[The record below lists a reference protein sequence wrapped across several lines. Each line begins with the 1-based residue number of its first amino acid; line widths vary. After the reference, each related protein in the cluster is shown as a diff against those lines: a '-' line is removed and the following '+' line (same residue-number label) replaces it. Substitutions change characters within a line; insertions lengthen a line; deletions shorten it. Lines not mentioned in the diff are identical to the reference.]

1 TVDMSIKTSR
11 RVGLCFT
18 RLPAGLLGVF
28 HAVCHVL
35 ARWRRMRSV
44 PDSSPINGRTISH
57 YEVLDKL
64 GGGGMGVVYKAKDT
78 RLGRSV
84 ALKFLPDDISQ
95 DAQAIERFR
104 REARAASSL
113 NHPNICTIYDIGE
126 FEGRPFI
133 AMELL
138 EGQTLKHRIA
148 EKAIPV
154 SELLDVGIQIA
165 DGLEAAHSKG
175 IVHRDIKPA
184 NIFLV
189 KKGSAKILDFGLAKL
204 ATQRQSAAD
213 SASESSMPTQA
224 DLPNAAQLT
233 SPGSS
238 MGTVAY
244 MSPEQARGEELD
256 ARSDLFSLGVVLYE
270 MATGTV
276 PFSGTSVALIFDGIL
291 HSAATPATKLNT
303 RLPSA
308 LENIFAKA
316 LEKDSDLRYQT
327 AAELRADLKRLKR
340 DLDSSRHPSTDK
352 TESSPAH
359 PAAAPATTSK
369 SVAVLY
375 FENQGGSKEDEYLRD
390 GITEDVITELSKIR
404 GLNTFS
410 RPTVLA
416 FRDKSVTPAQVGQQL
431 GAAYVLTGTLR
442 RAGARLRINA
452 QLVDTRTDF
461 PLWSER
467 FDREMKDV
475 FEVQD
480 EIARKIAEAL
490 RVTLSPQEL
499 EALAVKPTENLQAYD
514 LYLRGKRYARR
525 QTRQD
530 LEFALQMFENA
541 VAMDPSFALAYAAC
555 ANACAMFYCNFS
567 RDQVWVER
575 AREASGKAVALRW
588 DLPEVQVSQA
598 WVLYA
603 AELHDEAVRMV
614 RKAIERR
621 RDCEG
626 AYYLLCRSL
635 FAAGRH
641 QEVLDVA
648 ESAIEASGEDYNV
661 YVPIL
666 NSAGSL
672 EKEEEGL
679 NICRRFIAA
688 LENHLKQVP
697 EDPRARVLLGVN
709 YARTGHEDE
718 AIRELNLAITLRANE
733 ASILYNAA
741 CAFCTLKR
749 KPEALD
755 ALRKAWEA
763 GFHDSVWARRDP
775 ELAMLHGEPE
785 FERLYPEKSS

>member
-1 TVDMSIKTSR
+1 
-11 RVGLCFT
+11 
-18 RLPAGLLGVF
+18 
-28 HAVCHVL
+28 
-35 ARWRRMRSV
+35 
-44 PDSSPINGRTISH
+44 
-57 YEVLDKL
+57 
-64 GGGGMGVVYKAKDT
+64 MGVVYKAKDS
-78 RLGRSV
+78 RLGRNV

-104 REARAASSL
+104 REARSASSL

-138 EGQTLKHRIA
+138 EGQTLKHRISG
-148 EKAIPV
+148 KPIGI
-154 SELLDVGIQIA
+154 SELVELGIQIA

-175 IVHRDIKPA
+175 IIHRDVKPA

-189 KKGSAKILDFGLAKL
+189 NRGPAKILDFGLAKL
-204 ATQRQSAAD
+204 ATQRHASPESLIESAQR
-213 SASESSMPTQA
+213 TQTSVEGA
-224 DLPNAAQLT
+224 EFVT

-244 MSPEQARGEELD
+244 MSPEQARGQDLD

-270 MATGTV
+270 MATGAA
-276 PFSGTSVALIFDGIL
+276 PFSGTTVALIFDGIL
-291 HSAATPATKLNT
+291 HSAAMPATKLNS
-303 RLPSA
+303 RLPAA
-308 LENIFAKA
+308 LENVFGKA
-316 LEKDSDLRYQT
+316 LEKDADLRYQT
-327 AAELRADLKRLKR
+327 AAELRADLKRIKR
-340 DLDSSRHPSTDK
+340 DLDSSRHPAAEKAD
-352 TESSPAH
+352 SSAVHAPAA
-359 PAAAPATTSK
+359 PAAAANK

-375 FENQGGSKEDEYLRD
+375 FENQSGAKEDEYLRD

-410 RPTVLA
+410 RPTILA
-416 FRDKSVTPAQVGQQL
+416 FRDKPVTPAQIGQQL

-442 RAGARLRINA
+442 RAGSRLRINT

-490 RVTLSPQEL
+490 RITLSPQEL

-555 ANACAMFYCNFS
+555 ANACAMFYCNYS

-588 DLPEVQVSQA
+588 DLPEVQVCQA

-603 AELHDEAVRMV
+603 AGLHDEAVRMV
-614 RKAIERR
+614 KKAIERK

-626 AYYLLCRSL
+626 AYYLLCRAL
-635 FAAGRH
+635 FAAGRY
-641 QEVLDVA
+641 QEVVDVA
-648 ESAIEASGEDYNV
+648 AAAIEASGEDYNP
-661 YVPIL
+661 YVPII
-666 NSAGSL
+666 NSLGAL
-672 EKEEEGL
+672 ENEVGKREMMQK
-679 NICRRFIAA
+679 AA
-688 LENHLKQVP
+688 DVLENHLKQVP
-697 EDPRARVLLGVN
+697 EDARARVLLGAYWANLGRV
-709 YARTGHEDE
+709 ED
-718 AIRELNLAITLRANE
+718 ALRELNLAITLRANE

-741 CAFCTLKR
+741 CAYCSLHR

-763 GFHDSVWARRDP
+763 GFQDSVWARRDP
-775 ELAMLHGEPE
+775 ELILLRGDPE
-785 FERLYPEKSS
+785 FERLYPAKPGSATA